1 MVRNEYKQRGNWKRK
16 RGRRN
21 IFRKEIT
28 KEKNDNGKILD
39 QTDGPNA
46 NGKQSPT
53 ELFHCT
59 TARAV
64 SFVTPTIGVL
74 S

>member
-1 MVRNEYKQRGNWKRK
+1 M
-16 RGRRN
+16 
-21 IFRKEIT
+21 T